1 MIRFAGVT
9 KRYDGTPVLEDFDLE
24 VAEGERL
31 VIFGPSGCG
40 KTTLLRLVSGLEVPD
55 EGEIWLEKRLVSRA
69 GEIVVD
75 PRERGVGMVF
85 QDLALWPHMRVF
97 DNVAFGLRMQKVSKP
112 EIRRR
117 VDELLK
123 AVALEGLE
131 KRYPDQLSGGQKQR
145 VALARALALRPKV
158 LLMDEPLSSLDEALN
173 RRLRTLVVK
182 LQERYGFTLLYVT
195 HNREEAE
202 AVATK
207 QLELGVG
214 D

>member
-1 MIRFAGVT
+1 MIRFVGVT
-9 KRYDGTPVLEDFDLE
+9 KRYGGTPVLERFDLE

-40 KTTLLRLVSGLEVPD
+40 KTTLLRLVAGLEVPD
-55 EGEIWLEKRLVSRA
+55 EGEIWLEGRIVSKD
-69 GEIVVD
+69 GEILVD

-97 DNVAFGLRMQKVSKP
+97 DNVAFGLRMQKVPKP

-117 VDELLK
+117 VDELLQ

-131 KRYPDQLSGGQKQR
+131 NRYPDQLSGGQKQR

-158 LLMDEPLSSLDEALN
+158 LLMDEPLASLDEALN
-173 RRLRTLVVK
+173 RRLRTLVVE

-195 HNREEAE
+195 HNREEAD
-202 AVATK
+202 AVATRK
-207 QLELGVG
+207 LELRIEN
-214 D
+214 